1 MEYVP
6 GRIGSGFAVCQ
17 CMKAVAIKTQSVS
30 NLTAMVRGAVDAFL
44 VVFLVRGSLNVTGDE
59 VRQ

>member
-1 MEYVP
+1 MEHVP
-6 GRIGSGFAVCQ
+6 GRIGSELVVCQ
-17 CMKAVAIKTQSVS
+17 CMEAVAIKTQSVS
-30 NLTAMVRGAVDAFL
+30 NLTAMARGTIDAFL